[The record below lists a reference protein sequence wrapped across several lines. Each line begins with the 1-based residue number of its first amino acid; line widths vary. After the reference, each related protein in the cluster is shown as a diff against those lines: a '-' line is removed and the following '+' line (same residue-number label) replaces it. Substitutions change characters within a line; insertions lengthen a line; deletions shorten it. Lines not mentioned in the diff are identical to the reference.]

1 MTNPYDHQEG
11 GSHYKG
17 MAIQPMQFS
26 MANGLDACTHTA
38 IKYLVRKKGDK
49 AKRAE
54 DLRKAIHCIQL
65 LAEHEGIELEAREA
79 TPADPVPYIG
89 PDRRK
94 AAEPAA
100 TVNDHLTV
108 ADADGWIKWE
118 GGECPVPYGTR
129 VDVEYRSGARAMG
142 IRALVLKMTGSIAT
156 HWQHINWPG
165 DIVAYRLS
173 KEASHG

>member
-65 LAEHEGIELEAREA
+65 LAQHEGIELGAA
-79 TPADPVPYIG
+79 VQPAAVPYIG

-94 AAEPAA
+94 AAEPA
-100 TVNDHLTV
+100 TTKQSSV

-118 GGECPVPYGTR
+118 GGECPVAPDALVQYVIRDGDESTEP
-129 VDVEYRSGARAMG
+129 VRAM
-142 IRALVLKMTGSIAT
+142 ALDWGHRGCVS
-156 HWQHINWPG
+156 
-165 DIVAYRLS
+165 DIIAYRLS

>member
-1 MTNPYDHQEG
+1 MTTPYDTQVG
-11 GSHYKG
+11 GDHYKG

-65 LAEHEGIELEAREA
+65 LAQHEGIELGEGQEQ
-79 TPADPVPYIG
+79 PAAVPYIG

-100 TVNDHLTV
+100 TVEQSSV
-108 ADADGWIKWE
+108 ADPGGWIKWE
-118 GGECPVPYGTR
+118 GGECPVAPDALVQYVIRDGDEST
-129 VDVEYRSGARAMG
+129 DPGRAMTLDWG
-142 IRALVLKMTGSIAT
+142 HRGRA
-156 HWQHINWPG
+156 W
-165 DIVAYRLS
+165 DIIAYRLS

>member
-1 MTNPYDHQEG
+1 MTTPYDTQVG
-11 GSHYKG
+11 GDHYKG

-65 LAEHEGIELEAREA
+65 LAQHEGIELGEGQEQ
-79 TPADPVPYIG
+79 PAAVPYIG

-100 TVNDHLTV
+100 TVNDPLTV
-108 ADADGWIKWE
+108 ADAGGWIKWE
-118 GGECPVPYGTR
+118 GGECPVAEDARVVVRARDGVVGESFAGNVEWWHYGTM
-129 VDVEYRSGARAMG
+129 E
-142 IRALVLKMTGSIAT
+142 
-156 HWQHINWPG
+156 
-165 DIVAYRLS
+165 DITAYRLS